1 MLDSSRKYTQSLIG
15 LIAFTFTLLQ
25 GIDWA
30 FNKYGVGEAYFNIVL
45 IALALLYITIAVV
58 VIIKTRQKQNVS
70 PRNKQARTKKLVLAN
85 LGLSVSLFLLFIYF
99 FIGDQSSKQLLE
111 DELPLIATAV
121 DQGDNLY
128 AFKKINELL
137 EEYPENEILKIYL
150 EKSTWIINVDT
161 SPSAIDLYITYGIDS
176 TWSYLGKTPIDSVYV
191 PASTDNKFQIKFKVG
206 DHSHVVAPG
215 QAGWFDLYG
224 LSQTPSDHV
233 FMPGRRDQFM
243 WFPGIDLGR
252 VSYAP
257 FSIGIAEVSNGQYQE
272 FVNAKGY
279 ERPEF
284 WDFPFTVD
292 GEQIAFAD
300 AVKQFTGRH
309 GQSGPAQWSYGKHPA
324 NQEDFPV
331 TGVSWFEARAYARF
345 KEMQLPNMYQWLAAA
360 NLAHTGLLPDI
371 SRSNLKSS
379 IMRELA
385 DSHDANAY
393 GIRNIAGNVK
403 EWVTN
408 PHGQGRRK
416 QTILGGAYYDN
427 EYNFNEY
434 YSADPF
440 ERSIGYGIRL
450 VQQRTDAKEDSLDH
464 KVVSHIKRDIL
475 SEEDVS
481 DAVFEVYK
489 AQFDYAP
496 DPVDVK
502 LDTLASYD
510 ADYVVER
517 FEMPTPY
524 TSNANLSG
532 YIVYYKRYSGDIK
545 PILVFPSAGAIYATD
560 SATLPAGIIKD
571 KHYLLMEGYAVIH
584 PVYYNTYDREKLLKT
599 WWANESEEYKNSII
613 RMGKE
618 YRRTIDY
625 IETRADMDMR
635 NLSYYGYSWGS
646 IMSNTLLAIDDR
658 INSAF
663 LCVGG
668 LQLPRSKKEINPAY
682 FIRRIRTPI
691 MHITGKGDGVFE
703 YETSQIPMQKL
714 LGTPKEDQEMIV
726 LEDVGHSIPKDIRV
740 EHHLR
745 WLKRNEKQ

>member
-1 MLDSSRKYTQSLIG
+1 MLDSPQKYLQSFIG
-15 LIAFTFTLLQ
+15 IIAFTFTLLQ
-25 GIDWA
+25 GTDWA
-30 FNKYGVGEAYFNIVL
+30 FNKYGVDDAYFDKVL
-45 IALALLYITIAVV
+45 IALLLAYIAIGAVV
-58 VIIKTRQKQNVS
+58 ILKARQKQNAS
-70 PRNKQARTKKLVLAN
+70 PKNNQTRAKKLAYAN
-85 LGLSVSLFLLFIYF
+85 IVLSVSLLLLFIYF
-99 FIGDQSSKQLLE
+99 FIRDQSNKQLLE

-128 AFKKINELL
+128 AFQKINELL
-137 EEYPENEILKIYL
+137 EIYPDNEILKIYL
-150 EKSTWIINVDT
+150 DKSTRIINVNT
-161 SPSAIDLYITYGIDS
+161 SPSAIDVHITYGIDS
-176 TWSYLGKTPIDSVYV
+176 PWSYLGKTPVDSIYV
-191 PASTDNKFQIKFKVG
+191 PALTDNQFQIKFKMD
-206 DHSHVVAPG
+206 DHSHVVPSG
-215 QAGWFDLYG
+215 MAGWFDLHG
-224 LSQTPSDHV
+224 LSRTPSDHV

-243 WFPGIDLGR
+243 WFPGIDLGV

-272 FVNAKGY
+272 FVDAKGY
-279 ERPEF
+279 ERPEL

-292 GEQIAFAD
+292 GEEVVFAD

-309 GQSGPAQWSYGKHPA
+309 GQLGPAQWSYGKHPA

-345 KEMQLPNMYQWLAAA
+345 REMQLPNMYQWLAAA

-379 IMRELA
+379 IMREFA
-385 DSHDANAY
+385 DSHDANVY
-393 GIRNIAGNVK
+393 GIKNIAGNVK

-408 PHGQGRRK
+408 PHGQERRK

-440 ERSIGYGIRL
+440 ERSIGYGVRL
-450 VQQRTDAKEDSLDH
+450 VQRRTDTEEDSLDH

-496 DPVDVK
+496 SPIDAQ
-502 LDTLASYD
+502 LDTLTGFD
-510 ADYVVER
+510 TDYVVER

-524 TSNANLSG
+524 ASSDNLSG
-532 YIVYYKRYSGDIK
+532 YVVYHERYLGDVK
-545 PILVFPSAGAIYATD
+545 PILVFPAAGAIYATD
-560 SATLPAGIIKD
+560 HATIPAGIIKD
-571 KHYLLMEGYAVIH
+571 KNYLLMEGYAVVH
-584 PVYYNTYDREKLLKT
+584 PVYYNTYDREKPLKT
-599 WWANESEEYKNSII
+599 WWANQSEEYKNSII

-625 IETRADMDMR
+625 LATRQDMDMR
-635 NLSYYGYSWGS
+635 HLSYYGYSWGS
-646 IMSNTLLAIDDR
+646 IMSNTLLALDDR

-714 LGTPKEDQEMIV
+714 LGTPKEDQEMVV
-726 LEDVGHSIPKDIRV
+726 LEDVGHSIPKDVIV

-745 WLKRNEKQ
+745 WLKKNEKQ